1 MSEEARQPVIE
12 VSDVHTRFG
21 DTVVHEGVNLT
32 VNAGE
37 VVGVAGGSGSGKSVL
52 LREIIMLHEPNAGS
66 IKLFGR
72 EVTDLAPDA
81 KRPVRR
87 HIGVLFQRGALFSS
101 LNVMENICFTINEH
115 TDVSPELARE
125 IASLKIALVGLDPRD
140 AFKYPSE
147 LSGGMQKRA
156 ALARALALD
165 PDILFLDEP
174 TSGLDPLSAG
184 AFDDLVLD
192 LKAGLGLT
200 MMIITHDL
208 DSMWRVTDR
217 VAVLGRGRVVSVGT
231 MDELSRVDD
240 PIVRAYFEGPRAR
253 AAARDDSIGR

>member
-12 VSDVHTRFG
+12 VRDLHTRFG

-37 VVGVAGGSGSGKSVL
+37 VIGVAGGSGSGKSVL
-52 LREIIMLHEPNAGS
+52 LREIIMLHAPNAGS
-66 IKLFGR
+66 IKLFGT
-72 EVTDLAPDA
+72 EVTDLAPGA
-81 KRPVRR
+81 KLPVRR
-87 HIGVLFQRGALFSS
+87 NIGVLFQRGALFSS
-101 LNVMENICFTINEH
+101 LNVMENICFTITEH
-115 TDVSPELARE
+115 TNVTLALARE
-125 IASLKIALVGLDPRD
+125 IASLKIALVGLDPQD

-184 AFDDLVLD
+184 SFDDLVLD

-217 VAVLGRGRVVSVGT
+217 VAVLGRGQVVSMGT
-231 MDELSRVDD
+231 MEELSRVED

-253 AAARDDSIGR
+253 AAARDDRMDR

>member
-1 MSEEARQPVIE
+1 MNDETPRPVVE
-12 VSDVHTRFG
+12 VRDLHTRFG
-21 DTVVHEGVNLT
+21 DTVVHEGVNLS
-32 VNAGE
+32 VNEGE
-37 VVGVAGGSGSGKSVL
+37 VMAVAGGSGSGKSVL
-52 LREIIMLHEPNAGS
+52 LREIIMLHMPNAGS
-66 IKLFGR
+66 VKLFGR
-72 EVTDLAPDA
+72 EVTGLAPEA

-87 HIGVLFQRGALFSS
+87 RIGVLFQRGALFTS
-101 LNVMENICFTINEH
+101 LNVMENICFTIREH
-115 TDVSPELARE
+115 TDVSPGLARE
-125 IASLKIALVGLDPRD
+125 IAALKIALAGLNPED
-140 AFKYPSE
+140 AYKYPSE

-208 DSMWRVTDR
+208 DSMWRITDR
-217 VAVLGRGRVVSVGT
+217 VAVLGRGRVLSVGT
-231 MDELSRVDD
+231 MEELSQVDD
-240 PIVRAYFEGPRAR
+240 PLVRAYFEGPRAR
-253 AAARDDSIGR
+253 AAQER

>member
-1 MSEEARQPVIE
+1 MNAIPDSAVIE
-12 VSDVHTRFG
+12 VEDVHTRFG
-21 DTVVHEGVNLT
+21 DNVVHDGVSLSVSEGEIF
-32 VNAGE
+32 A
-37 VVGVAGGSGSGKSVL
+37 VAGGSGSGKSVL
-52 LREIIMLHEPNAGS
+52 LREIIMLHEPDAGTVRVFGQDVTHLRPEA
-66 IKLFGR
+66 KL
-72 EVTDLAPDA
+72 PI
-81 KRPVRR
+81 RR
-87 HIGVLFQRGALFSS
+87 RIGVLFQKGALFSS
-101 LNVMENICFTINEH
+101 LNVLENICFTIREH
-115 TDVSPELARE
+115 TRISDSLARE
-125 IASLKIALVGLDPRD
+125 IAALKIALVGLEPDD

-184 AFDDLVLD
+184 AFDDLVLS

-217 VAVLGRGRVVSVGT
+217 VAVLGRGRVLSVGT
-231 MDELSRVDD
+231 MRELSMVDD
-240 PIVRAYFEGPRAR
+240 PLVRAYFEGPRAR
-253 AAARDDSIGR
+253 AAQETRTD

>member
-1 MSEEARQPVIE
+1 MTEAARQPVIE
-12 VSDVHTRFG
+12 VRDVHTRFG
-21 DTVVHEGVNLT
+21 ATVVHEGVSLT

-52 LREIIMLHEPNAGS
+52 LREIIMLHAPNAGS

-101 LNVMENICFTINEH
+101 LNVMENICFTITEH
-115 TDVSPELARE
+115 TDVTLSLARE
-125 IASLKIALVGLDPRD
+125 IAALKIALVGLDPRD

-217 VAVLGRGRVVSVGT
+217 VAVLGRGRVVSMGT
-231 MDELSRVDD
+231 MEELSRVED

-253 AAARDDSIGR
+253 AAARDDRTNR